1 MSTPVEHILLIIS
14 SYIDHDNRSSRSIED
29 GEGEWYRFQK
39 SLRGRTEGGG
49 KVVHNPGDVERAIIS
64 GEYRP
69 RRFWNIRRSNGYV
82 YIYIYTYRFGQESAS
97 LGNIEKVLTVL
108 H

>member
-39 SLRGRTEGGG
+39 SLRGRTKGGG

-82 YIYIYTYRFGQESAS
+82 YIYRFGQESAS